1 MPVADAASALR
12 ILLVEDEAPN
22 RALLRAVL
30 GRARRPSIQDASLLE
45 ATTLAE
51 ARQHL
56 AHRPIDV
63 VLLDVRL
70 PDGNGLDLAREIR
83 TLPAERRPRVL
94 VLSASVLPMDRSAA
108 VEAGADA
115 FLPKPFDTAELLDVI
130 ASLVD
135 GRGADGSA

>member
-1 MPVADAASALR
+1 MPVADRASALR

-30 GRARRPSIQDASLLE
+30 GRARRPTIQGATLLE

-51 ARQHL
+51 ARRHL
-56 AHRPIDV
+56 AGQPIDV

-83 TLPAERRPRVL
+83 TLPNARRPRVL

-108 VEAGADA
+108 VEAGADG
-115 FLPKPFDTAELLDVI
+115 FLPKPFDTAELLDVV
-130 ASLVD
+130 ATLVD
-135 GRGADGSA
+135 DRGGAGPE

>member
-1 MPVADAASALR
+1 MPVADTVSALR

-30 GRARRPSIQDASLLE
+30 GRARRPAIQDARLLE

-56 AHRPIDV
+56 ADHLVDV

-94 VLSASVLPMDRSAA
+94 VLSASVLPMDRRAA
-108 VEAGADA
+108 VDAGADA

-135 GRGADGSA
+135 GRVDDRPD